1 MFQLLPKHS
10 AASILQS
17 SNKHKKKQDKK
28 KQVGP
33 EEEKPGT
40 ESVRKNRENFT
51 RYMYTVCRELE
62 FSYLRYQGGVNDSK
76 SFLFSLLTCTC
87 SLKKRNIYN
96 SDSLLNR
103 WNLIHKC
110 AYRKIK
116 ISRAFMF
123 DKLHWILFSCFTM
136 ALELW
141 LS

>member
-62 FSYLRYQGGVNDSK
+62 FSYLRYQAGVNDSK

-123 DKLHWILFSCFTM
+123 DKLHWILFSCFTI

>member
-87 SLKKRNIYN
+87 SLKERNIYN

-103 WNLIHKC
+103 
-110 AYRKIK
+110 
-116 ISRAFMF
+116 
-123 DKLHWILFSCFTM
+123 
-136 ALELW
+136 
-141 LS
+141 

>member
-123 DKLHWILFSCFTM
+123 DKLHWILFSCFTI

>member
-62 FSYLRYQGGVNDSK
+62 FSYLSIDIREE
-76 SFLFSLLTCTC
+76 LM
-87 SLKKRNIYN
+87 
-96 SDSLLNR
+96 
-103 WNLIHKC
+103 
-110 AYRKIK
+110 IK
-116 ISRAFMF
+116 NPFYF
-123 DKLHWILFSCFTM
+123 HYLHVHVH
-136 ALELW
+136 
-141 LS
+141 

>member
-62 FSYLRYQGGVNDSK
+62 FSSLSSDIRQELMIQNPFYFHYLHVHVHW
-76 SFLFSLLTCTC
+76 
-87 SLKKRNIYN
+87 KREIFII
-96 SDSLLNR
+96 
-103 WNLIHKC
+103 LIVC
-110 AYRKIK
+110 
-116 ISRAFMF
+116 
-123 DKLHWILFSCFTM
+123 
-136 ALELW
+136 
-141 LS
+141 